1 MFADDMIWYI
11 KNQKESTPKLLEL
24 IPQLSK
30 VAGSKINMQKSV
42 AFLYSLE
49 LTERGMKKTTPV
61 QLHQTE

>member
-1 MFADDMIWYI
+1 M
-11 KNQKESTPKLLEL
+11 SLLEL
-24 IPQLSK
+24 MLFK
-30 VAGSKINMQKSV
+30 YFTRMDMFVKGFFFEGYKINMQKSV